1 MVVFEE
7 VLLELVVEV
16 LDDVVLGL
24 DAVLVQ
30 VAPLHVE
37 VELVVEE
44 GDFQLDVLDSQLL
57 LHDVPPQRLVEF
69 RLEAVV
75 DLLLRVVIHRWEEG
89 PK

>member
-1 MVVFEE
+1 MIVFEE

-37 VELVVEE
+37 VELVIEE
-44 GDFQLDVLDSQLL
+44 GDFQLDVLDPQLL
-57 LHDVPPQRLVEF
+57 LHDVPLQRLVEL

-75 DLLLRVVIHRWEEG
+75 DLLLRVIIHRWEEG